1 MNGAMDMR
9 KTLWKIGLSSA
20 VVLLMSTSA
29 DAQTVTQP
37 LNVSVTIASRAQLT
51 LSTAN
56 LVIPDADPATVPTLT
71 APGLTVTVGAR
82 TASAQPITLTVV
94 ATGGDLTGTAGTIGI
109 ANLTWATTGT
119 GFAGTGVSNATVAQN
134 VGTWTGSGL
143 RAGTQTYSLPNN
155 WAYAPGTYA
164 TSLTYTLTVP

>member
-29 DAQTVTQP
+29 YAQTVTQP
-37 LNVSVTIASRAQLT
+37 LNVSVTIGSRAQLT
-51 LSTAN
+51 LSTAA
-56 LVIPDADPATVPTLT
+56 LVIPDADPGAVTTLT
-71 APGLTVTVGAR
+71 APDLTVTVGAR

-94 ATGGDLTGTAGTIGI
+94 AGGDLTGSAGTIGI

-119 GFAGTGVSNATVAQN
+119 GFAGTGVSNATVAQS

-143 RAGTQTYSLPNN
+143 RAGTQVYSLPNN

-164 TSLTYTLTVP
+164 TSLTYTLAVP